1 MSENFKNKLELLI
14 KDIFVKINDELFL
27 AQIQKK
33 YDDLMETY
41 YNLTVLSKDEFESI
55 ENDITNYEENLRV
68 SKAKIIEL
76 SAAIENQKNYY
87 ENNFNILI
95 TQKDNYKS
103 LEETNNVLTKK
114 YNEYENKFKAC
125 TKENIELNVKI
136 KELENQIN
144 LLKDENAKNKK
155 NIFEKFENLNILQKE
170 LKNKEINLEDL
181 NNKNKS
187 LIQKNTLLEKNLS
200 ETENKLNIA
209 KKDYENYITILKKQI
224 EQLTQSNINFVKE
237 NNICQRKLYEFQK
250 LTNMAKASVD
260 KLDKKDFAILEIMS
274 KKVETA
280 ENNYL
285 VLKNDYD
292 LLVQENNSLK
302 KKIEPLENITLLSL
316 QKENSVFDTQNLT
329 TKDIEDI
336 EIIKN
341 NNEEL
346 IKMIINLKNNN
357 LILENQ
363 IKDITIEAN
372 KRLRD
377 YENKNNNNNKTNN

>member
-1 MSENFKNKLELLI
+1 MSEYFKNKLDLLI
-14 KDIFVKINDELFL
+14 KDIYVKINDEIFL

-41 YNLTVLSKDEFESI
+41 YNLTILSKDEFETI

-76 SAAIENQKNYY
+76 NSIIENQKNYY
-87 ENNFNILI
+87 EKNINILI
-95 TQKDNYKS
+95 TQKDNYKT
-103 LEETNNVLTKK
+103 LEENNNALTKK
-114 YNEYENKFKAC
+114 YNECENKFKAC

-144 LLKDENAKNKK
+144 LLRDENAKNKK

-200 ETENKLNIA
+200 EIENKLNNS

-224 EQLTQSNINFVKE
+224 EQLTQSNLNFVKE
-237 NNICQRKLYEFQK
+237 NNICQNKLNEFQK

-260 KLDKKDFAILEIMS
+260 KLDKKDFSILETMS
-274 KKVETA
+274 KKVEVA

-285 VLKNDYD
+285 NLKNDYD

-302 KKIEPLENITLLSL
+302 RKIEPLENITLLSL

-346 IKMIINLKNNN
+346 IKMIINLKNSN

-377 YENKNNNNNKTNN
+377 YDKNNNNKTNN

>member
-144 LLKDENAKNKK
+144 LLRDENAKNKK

-170 LKNKEINLEDL
+170 LKNKEIILEDL

-237 NNICQRKLYEFQK
+237 NNICQRKLNEFQK

-260 KLDKKDFAILEIMS
+260 KLDKKDFSILEIMS
-274 KKVETA
+274 KKVEVA

-377 YENKNNNNNKTNN
+377 YENKNNNNNKINN

>member
-14 KDIFVKINDELFL
+14 KDIFVKINDEVFL

-33 YDDLMETY
+33 YDDLIETY
-41 YNLTVLSKDEFESI
+41 CDLTVLSKEEFESI
-55 ENDITNYEENLRV
+55 ENDITNYEENLRA

-76 SAAIENQKNYY
+76 NAVIENQKNYY
-87 ENNFNILI
+87 EKNINILI

-103 LEETNNVLTKK
+103 LEETNNVITKK

-125 TKENIELNVKI
+125 TKENVELNVKI
-136 KELENQIN
+136 KDLENQIN
-144 LLKDENAKNKK
+144 LLRDENAKNKK

-200 ETENKLNIA
+200 EIENKLNIS

-237 NNICQRKLYEFQK
+237 NNICQRKLNEFQK

-260 KLDKKDFAILEIMS
+260 KLDKKDFSILEIMS
-274 KKVETA
+274 KKVEVA

-285 VLKNDYD
+285 NLKNDYD

-346 IKMIINLKNNN
+346 IKMIINLKNKN

-377 YENKNNNNNKTNN
+377 YEKKTNNNKTNN

>member
-1 MSENFKNKLELLI
+1 MSEYFKNKLDLLI
-14 KDIFVKINDELFL
+14 KDIYVKINDEIFL

-41 YNLTVLSKDEFESI
+41 YNLTILSKDEFETI

-68 SKAKIIEL
+68 SKAKIVEL
-76 SAAIENQKNYY
+76 NAIIENQKNYY
-87 ENNFNILI
+87 EKNINILI

-144 LLKDENAKNKK
+144 LLRDENAKNKK

-170 LKNKEINLEDL
+170 LKNKEIILEDL
-181 NNKNKS
+181 NNKNQS

-200 ETENKLNIA
+200 EIENKLNNA

-224 EQLTQSNINFVKE
+224 EQLTQSNLNFVKE
-237 NNICQRKLYEFQK
+237 NNICQKKLNEFQK

-260 KLDKKDFAILEIMS
+260 KLDKKDFSILEIMS
-274 KKVETA
+274 KKVEVA

-302 KKIEPLENITLLSL
+302 RKIEPLENITLLSL

-329 TKDIEDI
+329 IKDIEDI
-336 EIIKN
+336 EIIKKN
-341 NNEEL
+341 NDEL
-346 IKMIINLKNNN
+346 IKMIINLKNKN

-377 YENKNNNNNKTNN
+377 YEKKTNNNKTNN

>member
-14 KDIFVKINDELFL
+14 KDIFVKINDETFL

-41 YNLTVLSKDEFESI
+41 YNLTILSKDEFETI

-76 SAAIENQKNYY
+76 NSIIENQKNYY
-87 ENNFNILI
+87 EKNINILI
-95 TQKDNYKS
+95 TQKDNYKT
-103 LEETNNVLTKK
+103 LEENNNALTKK
-114 YNEYENKFKAC
+114 YNECENKFKAC

-136 KELENQIN
+136 KELENQNN
-144 LLKDENAKNKK
+144 LLRDENAKNKK

-170 LKNKEINLEDL
+170 LKNKEIILEDL
-181 NNKNKS
+181 NNKNQS

-200 ETENKLNIA
+200 EIENKLNNA
-209 KKDYENYITILKKQI
+209 KKDYEDYITILKKQI

-237 NNICQRKLYEFQK
+237 NNICQRKLNEFQK

-336 EIIKN
+336 EIIKKN
-341 NNEEL
+341 NDEL

-377 YENKNNNNNKTNN
+377 YEKKTNNNKTNN